1 MPSSHLFKA
10 FACLNTKTFLNKSYL
25 NKRRLQQHMVVSQ
38 ARSRRKLTGGRYV
51 AANKK
56 KSYSLG
62 NLPTFTKIGEPSHKE
77 RRTRGG
83 YPKLVS
89 LSVNKANVFDKK
101 SGKAKLVEIKT
112 VVENP
117 ANRNFVRRNIL
128 TKGAIVETELGKAKI
143 TSRPGQQ
150 GFLNAVL
157 L

>member
-1 MPSSHLFKA
+1 M
-10 FACLNTKTFLNKSYL
+10 FLI
-25 NKRRLQQHMVVSQ
+25 
-38 ARSRRKLTGGRYV
+38 
-51 AANKK
+51 K
-56 KSYSLG
+56 KSAADKQFY
-62 NLPTFTKIGEPSHKE
+62 NRIVPFYFNIFNINC
-77 RRTRGG
+77 RID
-83 YPKLVS
+83 
-89 LSVNKANVFDKK
+89 NFNVFDKK